1 MIQAAN
7 GVVTAE
13 EMAPYLDPPP
23 MASAFDDDWDEV
35 GTNIPTSAS
44 GSSSEPQ
51 RDEAYVLPALIK
63 FGGEPFVDDEGHL
76 LYRFPSLQ
84 RTVVQRVR
92 DFNDS
97 LIIGIS
103 LQLIYFLPFLPF
115 QEVLGPRSVRRGP
128 DPKHQV
134 DMPLKIEPQYEQSW
148 EMTAASSGQLVG
160 IIILC
165 IVNIIGVT
173 WLAGLVVRGGSV
185 FSCMIWKLVILNHL
199 SPPIV
204 NRLIQLCWH
213 SWPSRV

>member
-13 EMAPYLDPPP
+13 EMAPYLDPPQF
-23 MASAFDDDWDEV
+23 MSAFDDDWDEV
-35 GTNIPTSAS
+35 RTTMSTSAS

-92 DFNDS
+92 DPERLKAFPLYLS
-97 LIIGIS
+97 E
-103 LQLIYFLPFLPF
+103 FLPFLPS
-115 QEVLGPRSVRRGP
+115 QEVLGPSSVRRGL
-128 DPKHQV
+128 DPKQQI
-134 DMPLKIEPQYEQSW
+134 DAPIKIKPQYEQSW

-160 IIILC
+160 IILLC
-165 IVNIIGVT
+165 IVNIIGVA
-173 WLAGLVVRGGSV
+173 WLTGLTVQAG
-185 FSCMIWKLVILNHL
+185 
-199 SPPIV
+199 
-204 NRLIQLCWH
+204 
-213 SWPSRV
+213 